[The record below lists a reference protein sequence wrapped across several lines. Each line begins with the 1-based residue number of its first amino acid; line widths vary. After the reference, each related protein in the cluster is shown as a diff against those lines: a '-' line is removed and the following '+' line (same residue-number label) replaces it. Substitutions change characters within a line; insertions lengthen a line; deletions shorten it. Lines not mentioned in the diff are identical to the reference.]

1 MKNDNQTSRQILL
14 LAICIMLG
22 LACARTQNSMGPGNS
37 NMGPLP
43 LGANFASIQ
52 SNILTPKCAV
62 SGCHVQGGGLPSFE
76 NGLAYNNLVGAVTAG
91 YAPNLR
97 VRAGDPANS
106 VMYQK
111 VTGGNGFGGAM
122 PPGGSLTQS
131 QMDTIRAWILLGAK
145 NDAPSAAG
153 AGATLNQ
160 LQATL
165 FTPNCTGCHTEATPR
180 PNGAPFSLQNVNSTH
195 ANLVNARSLRS
206 VKADSIRVV
215 PGRSDLSYLVR
226 LVQGN
231 GDAPTPQMP
240 PLATGN
246 SLTSAQI
253 QTIQSWI
260 NAGALNN

>member
-1 MKNDNQTSRQILL
+1 MKNGKNVSNQILL
-14 LAICIMLG
+14 LTTGLILV
-22 LACARTQNSMGPGNS
+22 LACARTQNSMGPDN
-37 NMGPLP
+37 NNNGPLP

-52 SNILTPKCAV
+52 SNILTPNCAV

-76 NGLAYNNLVGAVTAG
+76 SGLAYNNLVGAVTNG

-97 VRAGDPANS
+97 VSANNLAGS

-111 VTGGNGFGGAM
+111 ITGGNGFGGAM

-131 QMDTIRAWILLGAK
+131 QMDTVRAWILLGAK
-145 NDAPSAAG
+145 NDAPAAG
-153 AGATLNQ
+153 AGTTLTQ
-160 LQATL
+160 LQATI

-180 PNGAPFSLQNVNSTH
+180 PNGAPFSLQNANSTY
-195 ANLVNARSLRS
+195 ANLVNARTLRS
-206 VKADSIRVV
+206 LKADSIRVV
-215 PGRSDLSYLVR
+215 PGRSDLSYLLR

-246 SLTSAQI
+246 NLTSMQI
-253 QTIQSWI
+253 LNIQSWI
-260 NAGALNN
+260 DAGALNN